1 MPPLP
6 APSRRLS
13 ALAAALA
20 VTCGS
25 PAFACRGGDCYDK
38 VRLPDVYAT
47 VDRPVVV
54 RPGTRDVYDI
64 DPVVVVRPQRVMVEP
79 PRVVYREGPPIVRTV
94 LQEVVV
100 RPGGYEWHS
109 TWGPYGERRCK
120 VPVPPE
126 IKVVP
131 RTVVVRP
138 GRLEAITL
146 PPVYASYNRVVAVR
160 PPRQLVVDHP
170 PVFARERA
178 RVLVRRGGE
187 AWVPAVR

>member
-1 MPPLP
+1 MSPSLAIPHP
-6 APSRRLS
+6 A
-13 ALAAALA
+13 ALAAGLCAIFLA
-20 VTCGS
+20 S
-25 PAFACRGGDCYDK
+25 PAFACRGGDCYDR

-54 RPGTRDVYDI
+54 RPGYRDVYDI
-64 DPVVVVRPQRVMVEP
+64 DPVVVVRPERVMVQP
-79 PRVVYREGPPIVRTV
+79 PRVVYRERPPVVRTV

-100 RPGGYEWHS
+100 RPGGYAWHS

-131 RTVVVRP
+131 REVVVRP
-138 GRLEAITL
+138 GRLEAVAL
-146 PPVYASYNRVVAVR
+146 PPVYAPYNRVVAVR

-170 PVFARERA
+170 PVVARERA
-178 RVLVRRGGE
+178 RVLVRHGGDV
-187 AWVPAVR
+187 WVRAR